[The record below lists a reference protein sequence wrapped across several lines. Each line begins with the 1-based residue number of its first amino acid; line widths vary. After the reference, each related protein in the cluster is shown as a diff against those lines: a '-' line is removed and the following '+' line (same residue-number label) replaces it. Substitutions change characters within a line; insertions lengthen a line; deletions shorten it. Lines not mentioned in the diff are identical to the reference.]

1 VSKESPLTTP
11 SGQTTKTTL
20 EETIAQLESTL
31 DATHDGIL
39 VLDLDRNIVR
49 YNQQYLQMFR
59 LTAEA
64 VAERGAQA
72 IIDAGAEQL
81 EDADQMLLAPG
92 PLWTDPS
99 KEADDMLRF
108 KDGRVYHRFV
118 APHRVGGRVIGR
130 VASYRDISRTVRM
143 AAALEQHREFL
154 EKAQEMAHIGSW
166 VAELDASDRLGWS
179 TETYRIFGVSRD
191 AFAGTSEAFFALIHD
206 DDRAFVR
213 RASDAAILEGQVYDV
228 DHRIVRPG
236 GEIRW
241 VHERADI
248 IRDANGK
255 AIRMVGIVQDIT
267 ERRLLEE
274 RVRQSHKLEAIGRL
288 AGGIAHDLNNVLTE
302 IVGYTELALGSLES
316 RHPSRADVDEVRR
329 AAERAEAVTRQ
340 LLAFSR
346 KQLLERRVF
355 CLGTTVASLGR
366 LLARLLGSDVELHTR
381 IADAALSIHGDSG
394 QIEQAVINL
403 AVNARDA
410 MPAGGRLTL
419 EVAPFACDNAFARA
433 HQPMPPGDYIEL
445 SVSDTGQG
453 MSEDTRAH
461 VFEPFFTTK
470 EAGKGTGLGL
480 AIVYGA
486 VRQSG
491 GHIFVDS
498 EIGRGTTFRIFF
510 PAPAGR
516 IEAPDLSAVRV
527 PDAVTVL
534 VVEDEVTVRTL
545 VTTALT
551 QHGYDVVSAASGEE
565 ALEIAGRG
573 TGIGLLLTDVVMPG
587 ISGLDLART
596 LVRQKPGL
604 PVIVMSGYMDQL
616 MKEELSREPLPLLPK
631 PFTPTQLRQ
640 KVAEVLGTD
649 KGR

>member
-1 VSKESPLTTP
+1 MRKRPPVTTP
-11 SGQTTKTTL
+11 SGQSTKTTL
-20 EETIAQLESTL
+20 EETIALLESTL

-39 VLDLDRNIVR
+39 VLDLNRNIVR
-49 YNQQYLQMFR
+49 CNQQYLHMFR
-59 LTAEA
+59 LTAETL
-64 VAERGAQA
+64 EEKGAQA
-72 IIDAGAEQL
+72 IIDAGLEQL
-81 EDADQMLLAPG
+81 EDPDQLLLTPS
-92 PLWTDPS
+92 PQWTDPTR
-99 KEADDMLRF
+99 EAVDILQF

-130 VASYRDISRTVRM
+130 VASYRDISRSVRT

-154 EKAQEMAHIGSW
+154 EKAQEVAHVGSW

-179 TETYRIFGVSRD
+179 TETYRIFGVSRET
-191 AFAGTSEAFFALIHD
+191 FACTSEAFFALIHD

-213 RASDAAILEGQVYDV
+213 RASEAAIVEGQVYDV
-228 DHRIVRPG
+228 DHRIIRPG
-236 GEIRW
+236 GEVRW

-255 AIRMVGIVQDIT
+255 AIRMVGTVQDIT

-274 RVRQSHKLEAIGRL
+274 HVRQSQKLEAIGRL
-288 AGGIAHDLNNVLTE
+288 AGGIAHDLNNVLTA
-302 IVGYTELALGSLES
+302 IAGYTELALGNLES
-316 RHPSRADVDEVRR
+316 WHPSRADVEEVRR

-355 CLGTTVASLGR
+355 CLGTTVGSLGR
-366 LLARLLGSDVELHTR
+366 LLARLLGSEVELHTR
-381 IADAALSIHGDSG
+381 IADAPLSIYGDSG

-410 MPAGGRLTL
+410 MPGGGSLTL
-419 EVAPFACDNAFARA
+419 AVAPFLCDEAFART

-453 MSEDTRAH
+453 MSEDIRAH
-461 VFEPFFTTK
+461 LFEPFFTTK
-470 EAGKGTGLGL
+470 EVGKGTGLGL
-480 AIVYGA
+480 AMVYGTI
-486 VRQSG
+486 RQSG

-498 EIGRGTTFRIFF
+498 EIGRGSTFRIFF
-510 PAPAGR
+510 PRPAAR
-516 IEAPDLSAVRV
+516 LESPDLNTVRV
-527 PDAVTVL
+527 RDTVTVL
-534 VVEDEVTVRTL
+534 VVEDEVSVRNL
-545 VTTALT
+545 VTTALK
-551 QHGYDVVSAASGEE
+551 QHGYEVLAAASGEE
-565 ALEIAGRG
+565 AIEIVGRG
-573 TGIGLLLTDVVMPG
+573 ADIGLLVTDVVMPG
-587 ISGLDLART
+587 ISGLDLAKT
-596 LVRQKPGL
+596 LVRQKPRL

-616 MKEELSREPLPLLPK
+616 MKEDLTREPLPLLPK

-640 KVAEVLGTD
+640 KVAEVLG